1 MEVIYFISG
10 VLTAGVVYGV
20 NLLRHVKSSHTEL
33 LNKYDKSNAISSLR
47 HSEVGD
53 MVDEMKVYVNDI
65 QDKLNKDSYAGN
77 IKLTRDFKRMEKILD
92 VEKKKLELDIKT
104 TNDSFTK
111 AFGEI
116 QQLKNQLKAIGED
129 PNFLSRY

>member
-77 IKLTRDFKRMEKILD
+77 IKL
-92 VEKKKLELDIKT
+92 IK
-104 TNDSFTK
+104 
-111 AFGEI
+111 
-116 QQLKNQLKAIGED
+116 
-129 PNFLSRY
+129 

>member
-33 LNKYDKSNAISSLR
+33 LNKYNKSNAISSLR
-47 HSEVGD
+47 HSEVGE

-92 VEKKKLELDIKT
+92 TEKKKLELDIKT

>member
-47 HSEVGD
+47 HSEVGE

-65 QDKLNKDSYAGN
+65 HDKLNQDSYDGN

-92 VEKKKLELDIKT
+92 TEKKKLELDIKT

-116 QQLKNQLKAIGED
+116 QQLKNQLKAMGED

>member
-1 MEVIYFISG
+1 MELIYFISG
-10 VLTAGVVYGV
+10 ILTAGVVYGA

-47 HSEVGD
+47 HSEVGE
-53 MVDEMKVYVNDI
+53 MIDEMKLYVNDI

-111 AFGEI
+111 AFSEI
-116 QQLKNQLKAIGED
+116 QQLKNNLKSMGED